1 MTVTTILPR
10 SILSAAAPVLA
21 EAVAL
26 LCVYCGN
33 PDNPIVG
40 DKDSRPVDDGRAHL
54 ECYFQGGYGTD
65 FEPVDPDALYDL
77 IGDR

>member
-1 MTVTTILPR
+1 MTATTILPR
-10 SILSAAAPVLA
+10 GILGATAPVLA
-21 EAVAL
+21 EAVAP

-33 PDNPIVG
+33 PIVV
-40 DKDSRPVDDGRAHL
+40 DEDSRPVDDGRVHL
-54 ECYFQGGYGTD
+54 ECHFQGGYDTD